1 MQNDD
6 IFEQTLCRIRR
17 CYVYKIPPRNTGMGY
32 RAAGWTNQIWMGSL
46 SVVLRGKSCYVEL
59 IDDNKK
65 VFASTMIR
73 EDGPSVIEP
82 VLDSSR
88 YFVMRI
94 EKDRKKAYIGVGF
107 QERSE
112 ALDFKIAL
120 QEYKKY
126 LDEPEYEEDS
136 EEQDYS
142 LQEGETL
149 HVDVAIKNKKRHNK
163 RKVEDAIE
171 VDENGTLAPPPET
184 GHRRR
189 ARGSRRRAAEE
200 EEAAPAAAP
209 APAAAA
215 PASNDF
221 DFFNF

>member
-1 MQNDD
+1 M
-6 IFEQTLCRIRR
+6 
-17 CYVYKIPPRNTGMGY
+17 
-32 RAAGWTNQIWMGSL
+32 
-46 SVVLRGKSCYVEL
+46 
-59 IDDNKK
+59 
-65 VFASTMIR
+65 
-73 EDGPSVIEP
+73 
-82 VLDSSR
+82 LDSSR

-126 LDEPEYEEDS
+126 LDEPEYEDDS

-149 HVDVAIKNKKRHNK
+149 HVEVSIKNKKVFVVCSAPNPQRHNK
-163 RKVEDAIE
+163 RKVEDAID

-184 GHRRR
+184 GRRFTLPVSCR
-189 ARGSRRRAAEE
+189 SSQSAW
-200 EEAAPAAAP
+200 
-209 APAAAA
+209 
-215 PASNDF
+215 
-221 DFFNF
+221 

>member
-1 MQNDD
+1 MLLAVKL
-6 IFEQTLCRIRR
+6 TL
-17 CYVYKIPPRNTGMGY
+17 
-32 RAAGWTNQIWMGSL
+32 Q
-46 SVVLRGKSCYVEL
+46 
-59 IDDNKK
+59 
-65 VFASTMIR
+65 
-73 EDGPSVIEP
+73 VIEP

-126 LDEPEYEEDS
+126 LDEPEYEDDS

-149 HVDVAIKNKKRHNK
+149 HVEVSIKNKKVSDVICCMKGR
-163 RKVEDAIE
+163 
-171 VDENGTLAPPPET
+171 GTTKERWRMPS
-184 GHRRR
+184 RSMR
-189 ARGSRRRAAEE
+189 AVLGRLLQSLDVLLGMLIKDRS
-200 EEAAPAAAP
+200 
-209 APAAAA
+209 
-215 PASNDF
+215 SSCSW
-221 DFFNF
+221 

>member
-1 MQNDD
+1 M
-6 IFEQTLCRIRR
+6 
-17 CYVYKIPPRNTGMGY
+17 
-32 RAAGWTNQIWMGSL
+32 
-46 SVVLRGKSCYVEL
+46 
-59 IDDNKK
+59 
-65 VFASTMIR
+65 
-73 EDGPSVIEP
+73 IEP

-149 HVDVAIKNKKRHNK
+149 HVDVAIKNKK
-163 RKVEDAIE
+163 VIA
-171 VDENGTLAPPPET
+171 A
-184 GHRRR
+184 RR
-189 ARGSRRRAAEE
+189 S
-200 EEAAPAAAP
+200 
-209 APAAAA
+209 
-215 PASNDF
+215 DV
-221 DFFNF
+221 